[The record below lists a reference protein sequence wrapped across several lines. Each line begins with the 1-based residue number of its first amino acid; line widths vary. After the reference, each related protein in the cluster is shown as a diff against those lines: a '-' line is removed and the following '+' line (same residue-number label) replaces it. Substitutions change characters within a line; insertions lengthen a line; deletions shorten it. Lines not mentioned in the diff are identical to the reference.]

1 MQDWRFV
8 IIKNGKLVF
17 SGKCGATGTRTKSGK
32 PRLCLPFKVLQK
44 LNRTQLGREALKE
57 QVRAKLRAEL
67 GERVR
72 WNPIIKMEFDRFNR
86 KDTRRD
92 FKQFKLF

>member
-8 IIKNGKLVF
+8 LIKNGKLVF
-17 SGKCGATGTRTKSGK
+17 TGKCGATGTRTKNGK
-32 PRLCLPFKVLQK
+32 ARLCLPFKVLQK

-57 QVRAKLRAEL
+57 QVRAKLRAEI

-86 KDTRRD
+86 RDNRRD

>member
-1 MQDWRFV
+1 MQDWQFV

-32 PRLCLPFKVLQK
+32 ARLCLPFKVLQK

-57 QVRAKLRAEL
+57 QVRAKLRAEP
-67 GERVR
+67 GERVS